1 MQLRVVQKTGG
12 AASKLAQIKTVRKN
26 IARVLTVYH
35 QKQKDSLREYAKQ
48 NKYLPTDL
56 RHKRTRAIRRRLSSV
71 DVRPRGPVRAP
82 AAAHGADSV
91 ALAPQA
97 ARKTLRIRK
106 REQNFPMR
114 RFALKASE

>member
-35 QKQKDSLREYAKQ
+35 QKQKDSLREYARQ

-56 RHKRTRAIRRRLSSV
+56 RHKRTRAIRRRLSTA
-71 DVRPRGPVRAP
+71 DVRSRRPPPPPRRASAALTP
-82 AAAHGADSV
+82 AFR
-91 ALAPQA
+91 PQA